1 MYKVMKKMKNI
12 KKVILTSFLLAFIFA
27 CSTQQAPS
35 EKKLPIVG
43 EYDVVYKTINGK
55 EVADTIWHVVPSFKY
70 LNQDSNWINSTD
82 IKDKIWVADFF
93 FTSCPSICPPMTS
106 NMKLLSENL
115 EDLSKEL
122 QFLSFSIDPK
132 TDTPNRLRSYII
144 ERELTAKNWY
154 FFTGDEEATH
164 LLAKEFFNGA
174 ERDEDAAGGFGHT
187 PYFAL
192 VDTKGHVRGIYDGT
206 DPIAVKQLEEDIRLL
221 IRTEYHAK
229 N

>member
-1 MYKVMKKMKNI
+1 MLASGFLSCSSNKKER
-12 KKVILTSFLLAFIFA
+12 V
-27 CSTQQAPS
+27 
-35 EKKLPIVG
+35 LPILG
-43 EYDVVYKTINGK
+43 NYDVEYRQENGK
-55 EVADTIWHVVPSFKY
+55 EVADTIYPKVPSFRY
-70 LNQDSNWINSTD
+70 LNQDSTWIT
-82 IKDKIWVADFF
+82 KDTYKGKVLIVDFM
-93 FTSCPSICPPMTS
+93 FTHCPSICPSMTS

-221 IRTEYHAK
+221 VKTEYHAK